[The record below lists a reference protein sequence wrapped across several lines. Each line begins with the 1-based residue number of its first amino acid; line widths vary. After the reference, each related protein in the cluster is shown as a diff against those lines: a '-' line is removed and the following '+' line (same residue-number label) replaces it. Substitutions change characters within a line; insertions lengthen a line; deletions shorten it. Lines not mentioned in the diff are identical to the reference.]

1 MAARRRRNRIRGTG
15 SNPRGPPRFTSEGSD
30 GRTVLICGSV
40 FSGIGLLD
48 YGLHQAGI
56 KHAWFCEADEWR
68 RGILRK
74 RWPDARVHADVRHVG
89 HGCEPVDLIAGGFP
103 CKGAST
109 AGKRNGFDHAETV
122 LWREMRRAIC
132 ELQPRYVLVE
142 NVANILALG
151 GTRQHDR
158 CVCGWPYRRRGLH
171 LPEAEAEVVHGSC
184 GRGDEPEGGA
194 GAEGASCGVRRDPK
208 AGPGCDGSPCGEM
221 AMDIGR
227 PERRGDIAAVAA
239 VPVAQ
244 DGAGAIGA
252 EGGRTPGCNGDASS
266 MVASGSDGRGD
277 RDCDAD
283 QGDESDWPD
292 DGTCPACG
300 RDVVESSSDVGGA
313 VWGEVLGDLAALG
326 YDVVWDCV
334 PAGAVGA
341 PHRRDRVFAV
351 ASYADGG
358 GSQAGAQQDQRTPG
372 GLRAPL
378 RHDADRRGVRVEWGD
393 YEPAIRRWEAI
404 HGPAPAPLVQRIRGM
419 DDRSAARVERSRLS
433 ALGDGVQCQVGR
445 IAGEYIVSLER
456 ARLAG
461 AAPSMIPG
469 AARTG

>member
-1 MAARRRRNRIRGTG
+1 MATRHPPQALARCPSPCRCSTRRPWLRARRPHRRRVPLQG
-15 SNPRGPPRFTSEGSD
+15 SLN
-30 GRTVLICGSV
+30 GREAQRVRSCRDRSV
-40 FSGIGLLD
+40 
-48 YGLHQAGI
+48 A
-56 KHAWFCEADEWR
+56 R
-68 RGILRK
+68 
-74 RWPDARVHADVRHVG
+74 DATRH
-89 HGCEPVDLIAGGFP
+89 L
-103 CKGAST
+103 
-109 AGKRNGFDHAETV
+109 
-122 LWREMRRAIC
+122 
-132 ELQPRYVLVE
+132 LVE
-142 NVANILALG
+142 NVAHILAL
-151 GTRQHDR
+151 HD
-158 CVCGWPYRRRGLH
+158 
-171 LPEAEAEVVHGSC
+171 
-184 GRGDEPEGGA
+184 
-194 GAEGASCGVRRDPK
+194 
-208 AGPGCDGSPCGEM
+208 
-221 AMDIGR
+221 
-227 PERRGDIAAVAA
+227 
-239 VPVAQ
+239 
-244 DGAGAIGA
+244 
-252 EGGRTPGCNGDASS
+252 
-266 MVASGSDGRGD
+266 
-277 RDCDAD
+277 
-283 QGDESDWPD
+283 
-292 DGTCPACG
+292 
-300 RDVVESSSDVGGA
+300 GA